1 MEALNSSSSSAAKP
15 AEQRS
20 PVVDDHSRVSTHEEE
35 LSSEI
40 TEERRGIRGAAV
52 IAAFAV
58 GLLFLGWLAFYFG
71 LFMRRGYVG

>member
-1 MEALNSSSSSAAKP
+1 MEAFSTSSSSAKP
-15 AEQRS
+15 AQQPAPIVE
-20 PVVDDHSRVSTHEEE
+20 DLSTKISTRDAE
-35 LSSEI
+35 LASEI